1 MRNDIKEIKK
11 AIMNKNKDWLETNE
25 NTKDIQKEKI
35 EKGKEEESQ
44 HKIQKESRTKE
55 NIIRQKKEQY
65 KQEESQ
71 NKENTERDGDKD
83 INRNKENRQPSELQ
97 QEEQQKNGKK
107 QKKRKIR
114 RSKKIKNT
122 LQDFKIFYQNVIEL
136 KSKIDALDEAIDEYK
151 PNLTCSVET
160 HLAKEEEIEIP
171 GYRIHRN
178 DGTKTRGILIA
189 VRNSIKTISVE
200 VRRYDKVVQTL
211 WILLNNQK

>member
-1 MRNDIKEIKK
+1 MSNKNNPGRISSIYEDKQEHNTNTKRKTEGDLEKMSNDIKEIKK
-11 AIMNKNKDWLETNE
+11 IIMNKNKDWLETNE
-25 NTKDIQKEKI
+25 NTRDSQKEKI
-35 EKGKEEESQ
+35 EKENEEESK

-55 NIIRQKKEQY
+55 NKIRQKKEQY

-122 LQDFKIFYQNVIEL
+122 LKDFKVFYQNVRGL
-136 KSKIDALDEAIDEYK
+136 KSKTDALDKAID
-151 PNLTCSVET
+151 
-160 HLAKEEEIEIP
+160 
-171 GYRIHRN
+171 
-178 DGTKTRGILIA
+178 D
-189 VRNSIKTISVE
+189 
-200 VRRYDKVVQTL
+200 
-211 WILLNNQK
+211 